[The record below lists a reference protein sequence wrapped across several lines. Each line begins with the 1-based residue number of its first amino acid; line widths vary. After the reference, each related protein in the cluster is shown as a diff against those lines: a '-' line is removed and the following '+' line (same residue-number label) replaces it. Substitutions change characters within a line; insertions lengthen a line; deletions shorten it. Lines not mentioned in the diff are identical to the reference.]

1 MTVLSTRF
9 NPSNL
14 QHITIVNAAI
24 AVADGKSRGRICSAR
39 AALNRHGIEL
49 MRPED
54 DARLEKL
61 VIDLSE
67 WR

>member
-1 MTVLSTRF
+1 MNVPHSRF

-14 QHITIVNAAI
+14 QHVAIVNAAI
-24 AVADGKSRGRICSAR
+24 ATAGQKNRGRIRSAR
-39 AALNRHGIEL
+39 AALNEHGIEL

-54 DARLEKL
+54 DIRLERL

>member
-1 MTVLSTRF
+1 MSALNSRF
-9 NPSNL
+9 NPSNI
-14 QHITIVNAAI
+14 QHVTIVNAAI
-24 AVADGKSRGRICSAR
+24 AMADQKSRGRIRSAR
-39 AALNRHGIEL
+39 AALNEHGIEL

-54 DARLEKL
+54 DARLERL

>member
-1 MTVLSTRF
+1 MSVLNSRF
-9 NPSNL
+9 NPSNI
-14 QHITIVNAAI
+14 QHVAIVNAAI
-24 AVADGKSRGRICSAR
+24 VTADQKNRGRVHSAR
-39 AALNRHGIEL
+39 VALNEHGIEL

-54 DARLEKL
+54 DARLERL

>member
-1 MTVLSTRF
+1 MSIVMCRF

-14 QHITIVNAAI
+14 QHVTIVNAAI
-24 AVADGKSRGRICSAR
+24 ALADGKHRGRISSAR
-39 AALNRHGIEL
+39 AALSDNGIEL

-54 DARLEKL
+54 DARLERL